1 MANMRQRG
9 ENSWEFTVSMGKG
22 SDNKYDRRYKTI
34 EVTEKM
40 SPKKLQDYLDF
51 EYAKF
56 KQELE
61 TGEYITPGKRTFK
74 EFIELWRDSYA
85 KSNLSPTTLDVYNGH
100 IDSRLIPKFGHM
112 KLDQIKP
119 GLILEFLKDLEK
131 PGARKSGNM
140 HKKQTDEHIE
150 IIDAYN
156 DVSKPIVNGSAQT
169 GLTLTGFYKL
179 EEFKPDAQPVLNWYR
194 GLEKDG
200 SDKQVILQATTEKYT
215 LTSADVG
222 CYIFFEVIPVSS
234 GERHIMPV
242 VSTAHGPVTEQKA
255 LDFGTIGYI
264 YRVLKNILTRAT
276 EWRMIASNPMIGI
289 KKPTPDNE
297 AKKLKLAAQKK
308 NPQYYNEEEAQA
320 VVDALYKESRKW
332 RLFILGSM
340 IGGFRRGELVG
351 LEWTSV
357 FLDDH
362 SLSIENNI
370 PLTENGAAVEKDPK
384 SLSSIR
390 NVDMPEWYMDELK
403 LFREEWEEEKET
415 LGDKWIGEDRQ
426 FVFHNGTGK
435 PYYYK
440 HPSRWWERFCG
451 RRGLRYIKFHGLRHS
466 MGTLLIE
473 DETEGQIDP
482 LLMAIQKRLG
492 HSRLSTT
499 TDIYVH
505 VTKKVKSRTTGKFDK
520 FARNHNAPAEPSEP
534 IQVDPPRLVRIK

>member
-1 MANMRQRG
+1 MANIRQRG
-9 ENSWEFTVSMGKG
+9 KNTYEFTVSLGKG
-22 SDNKYDRRYKTI
+22 PDNKYDRRYKSI
-34 EVTEKM
+34 EITEKM
-40 SPKKLQDYLDF
+40 TPKKLQEYLDY

-61 TGEYITPGKRTFK
+61 TGEYITPGKKTFK
-74 EFIELWRDSYA
+74 EFIDMWRDNYA
-85 KSNLSPTTLDVYNGH
+85 KSSLSPTTLSVYEGH
-100 IDSRLIPKFGHM
+100 IKSRLVPTFGHL

-119 GLILEFLKDLEK
+119 GPILEFLKALEK
-131 PGARKSGNM
+131 PGARKGINR
-140 HKKQTDEHIE
+140 
-150 IIDAYN
+150 
-156 DVSKPIVNGSAQT
+156 SKDP
-169 GLTLTGFYKL
+169 
-179 EEFKPDAQPVLNWYR
+179 
-194 GLEKDG
+194 
-200 SDKQVILQATTEKYT
+200 
-215 LTSADVG
+215 ADVE
-222 CYIFFEVIPVSS
+222 ITPSS
-234 GERHIMPV
+234 DTLCE
-242 VSTAHGPVTEQKA
+242 TEQLSIECELEQKP
-255 LDFGTIGYI
+255 LDFGTIGFI
-264 YRVLKNILTRAT
+264 YRVLKNILSRAT
-276 EWRMIASNPMIGI
+276 EWRLISTNPMSGI
-289 KKPTPDNE
+289 KKPAPDNE
-297 AKKLKLAAQKK
+297 TKKLKQAIQKK

-320 VVDALYKESRKW
+320 VVDALYKESLKW

-340 IGGFRRGELVG
+340 IGGFRRGELVA

-357 FLDDH
+357 SFDDR

-370 PLTENGAAVEKDPK
+370 PLTEKGMAIEKDPK

-403 LFREEWEEEKET
+403 IFRDEWDEEKES
-415 LGDKWIGEDRQ
+415 LGDKWEGEERQ

-440 HPSRWWERFCG
+440 HPSRWWERFCN
-451 RRGLRYIKFHGLRHS
+451 RRDLRYIKFHGLRHS

-520 FARNHNAPAEPSEP
+520 FARNRDLPPEPTEP
-534 IQVDPPRLVRIK
+534 IQSDPPKLVRVK

>member
-1 MANMRQRG
+1 MANIRQRG

-22 SDNKYDRRYKTI
+22 PDNKYDRRYKTI

-40 SPKKLQDYLDF
+40 SPKKLQEYLDF

-61 TGEYITPGKRTFK
+61 TGEYISPGKKTFK
-74 EFIELWRDSYA
+74 DFVETWRDSYA
-85 KSNLSPTTLDVYNGH
+85 SSNLSPTTLAVYNGH
-100 IDSRLIPKFGHM
+100 IDSRLIPRFGHL

-119 GLILEFLKDLEK
+119 GQILEFLKELEQ
-131 PGARKSGNM
+131 PGARLGNNSN
-140 HKKQTDEHIE
+140 Q
-150 IIDAYN
+150 
-156 DVSKPIVNGSAQT
+156 
-169 GLTLTGFYKL
+169 
-179 EEFKPDAQPVLNWYR
+179 R
-194 GLEKDG
+194 
-200 SDKQVILQATTEKYT
+200 
-215 LTSADVG
+215 
-222 CYIFFEVIPVSS
+222 
-234 GERHIMPV
+234 
-242 VSTAHGPVTEQKA
+242 
-255 LDFGTIGYI
+255 LDFGTIGFI

-276 EWRMIASNPMIGI
+276 EWRMIATNPMSGI
-289 KKPTPDNE
+289 KKPAPDIE
-297 AKKLKLAAQKK
+297 TKKLKQAAQKK

-351 LEWTSV
+351 LEWIHVS
-357 FLDDH
+357 FADN
-362 SLSIENNI
+362 SMSIENNI
-370 PLTENGAAVEKDPK
+370 PLTKKGMAIEKDPK

-390 NVDMPEWYMDELK
+390 DVDMPEWYMEELK
-403 LFREEWEEEKET
+403 SFLEEWEEEKKN
-415 LGDKWIGEDRQ
+415 LGDMWSGEDRQ

-440 HPSRWWERFCG
+440 HPSRWWERFCS

-520 FARNHNAPAEPSEP
+520 FSRNPATPAEKLDSE
-534 IQVDPPRLVRIK
+534 QVEPPRIVRIK